1 MAAPP
6 TQKPLSN
13 EELKGARV
21 YLIDGYGYV
30 FRAYHALPPLTRK
43 SDGAPVGAAVGF
55 ANMLNKLLEDHFVNG
70 DGTHIAVLFD
80 AGAATFRNEIFD
92 DYKANRDET
101 PDDLIPQFA
110 FIHKTPNAFGIAS
123 VEQQG
128 FEADDLIA
136 TYARLVHDAGG
147 EAIVVSSDKDLMQ
160 LVGPGVT
167 MLDPMKNR
175 AIGPDEVREKFGV
188 GPDKVVEVQAL
199 AGDSTDNVP
208 GVPGIGIKT
217 AALLINEYG
226 DLETLLE
233 RAGEIKQTKRRENL
247 IAYAD
252 DARMSRELVLLRD
265 DVEVDN
271 DLTQLAYRDPD
282 AEPLL
287 AFLDEMEFQAL
298 AARVRK
304 RLDVDADPAPA
315 QSPGAAIGAGEVDTV
330 AISTLDE
337 LAEWAKQ
344 ARARGHLFIA
354 TFPSRPG
361 ALRSELAG
369 LAIAIEAGR
378 AAYVPIAVAR
388 AGDSGDL
395 LSAPLEE
402 KSGGLPR
409 DAVIECLKPV
419 LEDPGI
425 LKIGHD
431 IKADMLVLGRYGV
444 AIHPIEDTMLLS
456 YALEA
461 GQHGHAREDAAQAY
475 FEREMTPYKDVVGS
489 GKARVGFGEAP
500 LDVATRYAGEA
511 VDCAASLHRAL
522 KPRLI
527 IEHLTTVYETMDRPL
542 VPVLADMERAGVRVD
557 PAVLKVL
564 SDDFAA
570 RIDDFADDIFEK
582 AGREFNIGSPKQL
595 GEVLF
600 DELGL
605 PAGKKSKTG
614 AYSTSADILE
624 RLAAEGHELP
634 QRVLD
639 WRQLA
644 KLKNTYTDALPNE
657 INPDTGRIH
666 TTYAMAVAPTGRLSS
681 IDPNLQNIPIRS
693 DEGRR
698 IRRAFVAAPGTTLLS
713 ADYSQIELRLLSH
726 YADIPA
732 LRAAFRDGID
742 IHALTASEV
751 FGVPVEGMD
760 ASVRRR
766 AKAINFGIIYGISP
780 FGLARQLSIPQRE
793 AKDYIDA
800 YFDRYPGIRDYM
812 ESRKELCREHGYVE
826 TIFGRRCHLPGIRDK
841 NPVHRAFSER
851 ASINAPLQGS
861 AADIIKRAMIRIPGA
876 LAHAKLGA
884 RMLLQVHDELIFEV
898 PEGETDD
905 TAALVKRIMERAAHL
920 VVPLTVDTGTG
931 ANWDEAH

>member
-1 MAAPP
+1 MAAQP
-6 TQKPLSN
+6 KPKHKTN
-13 EELKGARV
+13 NELKGARV

-55 ANMLNKLLEDHFVNG
+55 ANMLNKLLEDEFVKG
-70 DGTHIAVLFD
+70 DGTHVAVVFD
-80 AGAATFRNEIFD
+80 AGAETFRNDIFE

-101 PDDLIPQFA
+101 PDDLIPQFD
-110 FIHKTPNAFGIAS
+110 FIHATPDAFGITS
-123 VEQQG
+123 VEQPG

-136 TYARLVHDAGG
+136 TYARLVREAGG
-147 EAIVVSSDKDLMQ
+147 EAIIVSSDKDLMQ
-160 LVGPGVT
+160 LVGPSVT
-167 MLDPMKNR
+167 MFDPMKNR
-175 AIGPDEVREKFGV
+175 RIGPEEVREKFGV
-188 GPDKVVEVQAL
+188 GPNKVVEVQAL
-199 AGDSTDNVP
+199 AGDPTDNVP

-226 DLETLLE
+226 DVENLLE
-233 RAGEIKQTKRRENL
+233 HAGEIKQTKRRENL
-247 IAYAD
+247 IEFAE
-252 DARMSRELVLLRD
+252 DARMSRELVMLRD
-265 DVEVDN
+265 DVEVDD
-271 DLTQLAYRDPD
+271 DLTQLTYEDPD
-282 AEPLL
+282 AETLL

-304 RLDVDADPAPA
+304 RLDVDDAP
-315 QSPGAAIGAGEVDTV
+315 PEAATATAGEVDTT
-330 AISTLDE
+330 AISSLKE
-337 LAEWAKQ
+337 LAKWAKW
-344 ARARGHLFIA
+344 ARTRGRLALA
-354 TFPSRPG
+354 TFTSRPG
-361 ALRSELAG
+361 ALRSPLAG
-369 LAIAIEAGR
+369 LAIAIDAGR
-378 AAYVPIAVAR
+378 AAYVPIAVA
-388 AGDSGDL
+388 APAESGDL
-395 LSAPLEE
+395 LNNPAETNSP
-402 KSGGLPR
+402 GLPCA
-409 DAVIECLKPV
+409 AVIECLKPV
-419 LEDPGI
+419 LEDPGV

-431 IKADMLVLGRYGV
+431 IKTDMLVFGRLGV
-444 AIHPIEDTMLLS
+444 AVHPIEDTMLLS

-461 GQHGHAREDAAQAY
+461 GQHGHARGAAAKAY
-475 FEREMTPYKDVVGS
+475 LDQDMTPNKDVVGS
-489 GKARVGFGEAP
+489 GKSQIGFDEAP
-500 LDVATRYAGEA
+500 LDDATQFAGEA
-511 VDCAASLHRAL
+511 VETAANLHRTL
-522 KPRLI
+522 KPRLVA
-527 IEHLTTVYETMDRPL
+527 EHLVSVYETMDRPL

-557 PAVLKVL
+557 PAVLKGL

-570 RIDDFADDIFEK
+570 RIDDIGDDIYK
-582 AGREFNIGSPKQL
+582 LAGREFNIGSPKQL

-624 RLAAEGHELP
+624 RLSAEGHDLP

-644 KLKNTYTDALPNE
+644 KLKNTYTDALPGE

-681 IDPNLQNIPIRS
+681 VDPNLQNIPIRS
-693 DEGRR
+693 EEGRR
-698 IRRAFVAAPGTTLLS
+698 IRCAFVPAAGHSLLS

-732 LRAAFRDGID
+732 LRAAFRDGAD
-742 IHALTASEV
+742 IHAMTASEV

-780 FGLARQLSIPQRE
+780 FGLARQLGIAQRE
-793 AKDYIDA
+793 AKDYIDT
-800 YFDRYPGIRDYM
+800 YFERYPGIRDYM

-826 TIFGRRCHLPGIRDK
+826 TIFGRRCHLPGIRDR

-861 AADIIKRAMIRIPGA
+861 AADIIKRAMVRIPGA
-876 LAHAKLGA
+876 LATAKLGA

-898 PEGETDD
+898 PDGEADD
-905 TAALVKRIMERAAHL
+905 TAALVKGVMEGAAHL
-920 VVPLTVDTGTG
+920 EVPMTVDTGTG

>member
-6 TQKPLSN
+6 TPKPSSSN
-13 EELKGARV
+13 ELKGARV
-21 YLIDGYGYV
+21 YLVDGYGYV

-80 AGAATFRNEIFD
+80 AGAETFRNDIFE

-110 FIHKTPNAFGIAS
+110 FIHNTPNAFGIAS
-123 VEQQG
+123 VEQEG

-136 TYARLVHDAGG
+136 TYARLVHNAGG
-147 EAIVVSSDKDLMQ
+147 EAVIVSSDKDLMQ
-160 LVGPGVT
+160 LVRPGVT

-175 AIGPDEVREKFGV
+175 TIGPDQVREKFGV

-247 IAYAD
+247 IAYAG

-265 DVEVDN
+265 DMEVDG
-271 DLTQLAYRDPD
+271 DLDRLAYRDPD

-287 AFLDEMEFQAL
+287 TFLDEMEFQAL

-304 RLDVDADPAPA
+304 RLDVDAAPA
-315 QSPGAAIGAGEVDTV
+315 AAAAPIVAGELDTV
-330 AISTLDE
+330 AISSIDE
-337 LAEWAKQ
+337 LAKWAKQ
-344 ARARGHLFIA
+344 AQARGQLAIA
-354 TFPSRPG
+354 TFTSRPG
-361 ALRSELAG
+361 ALRSSLVG
-369 LAIAIEAGR
+369 LAIAIEPGR

-388 AGDSGDL
+388 AGESGDL
-395 LSAPLEE
+395 LSAPAEE
-402 KSGGLPR
+402 KSGGLPLE
-409 DAVIECLKPV
+409 AVIRCLKPV
-419 LEDPGI
+419 LEDPGV

-431 IKADMLVLGRYGV
+431 IKADRLVLAPHGV
-444 AIHPIEDTMLLS
+444 TVHPIEDTMLLS

-461 GQHGHAREDAAQAY
+461 GLHGHSREDAAKAY
-475 FEREMTPYKDVVGS
+475 LDRDLTAYKEVVGS
-489 GKARVGFGEAP
+489 GKAQVGFDEAP
-500 LDVATRYAGEA
+500 PADAAAFAGEA
-511 VDCAASLHRAL
+511 VDCAANLHRAL

-527 IEHLTTVYETMDRPL
+527 VEHLTTVYETMDRPL

-557 PAVLKVL
+557 PAVLKML
-564 SDDFAA
+564 SGDFAA
-570 RIDDFADDIFEK
+570 RIDDITDTIFELS
-582 AGREFNIGSPKQL
+582 GREFNIGSPKQL
-595 GEVLF
+595 REVLF
-600 DELGL
+600 DDLGL
-605 PAGKKSKTG
+605 PTGKKSKTG

-681 IDPNLQNIPIRS
+681 VDPNLQNIPVRS
-693 DEGRR
+693 EEGRR
-698 IRRAFVAAPGTTLLS
+698 IRRAFVPAPGTTFLS

-751 FGVPVEGMD
+751 FDVPVEGMD

-800 YFDRYPGIRDYM
+800 YFERYPGIRDYM

-826 TIFGRRCHLPGIRDK
+826 TIFGRRCHLPGIRDR
-841 NPVHRAFSER
+841 NPVHRTFSER

-861 AADIIKRAMIRIPGA
+861 AADIIKRAMIRIPAA
-876 LAHAKLGA
+876 LAGAKLGA

-898 PEGETDD
+898 PDGEADD
-905 TAALVKRIMERAAHL
+905 TAALVKRIMEGGAHL
-920 VVPLTVDTGTG
+920 EVPMTVDTGTG